1 MCDIAFLCER
11 RNDEKRNSRVY
22 SELIQLRRSNV
33 IIETTEI
40 VVPDEHNTA
49 IPVGSLHDGV
59 DLHYGPGSSECRPLS
74 VISNVFPAHNLKHD
88 VI

>member
-1 MCDIAFLCER
+1 M
-11 RNDEKRNSRVY
+11 
-22 SELIQLRRSNV
+22 

-59 DLHYGPGSSECRPLS
+59 DLHYGFILALADALASSRTFSCDATQPVGKRTLEPRIIGVQAAFRVAPKVRLPSS
-74 VISNVFPAHNLKHD
+74 VPVL
-88 VI
+88 